1 MVLFHTRSDVSLNMK
16 WQSSDGFTVRREK
29 KKKVTLTTEG
39 RVVRKIF

>member
-29 KKKVTLTTEG
+29 KKVTLTTEG
-39 RVVRKIF
+39 RVARKIF